1 MPEKLPAGVEIS
13 ISRRSLPSDYKMPTM
28 DMSTDHYSVG
38 FLVSGDR
45 RTITAQQSY
54 DAHAGDVS
62 MMPPYV
68 YHRTVSLSTA
78 PYESFLVKFSPR
90 AAEPLVALM
99 GPAYLSDLMEQKI
112 HHFSSM
118 IQAKLLALFE
128 DMVTVYASG
137 APYSSLILQGQLL
150 RLLTLIHEEHTGH
163 GADYFP
169 SQLSRAIIDTLARI
183 EQQYAEELRLST
195 LAESLGYSQ
204 AHLSRLFRQ
213 QLGSSFTEYL
223 TRVRLRHV
231 CDMLI
236 HTDQSIS
243 DIALACGF
251 CNGDYLSARF
261 HAGFGM
267 SPREFRRQVRISAPS
282 HIQ

>member
-99 GPAYLSDLMEQKI
+99 GPAYLSELMEQKI

-118 IQAKLLALFE
+118 IQVKLLALFE
-128 DMVTVYASG
+128 DMVAVYSSG
-137 APYSSLILQGQLL
+137 APYSSLIP
-150 RLLTLIHEEHTGH
+150 RRRFSA
-163 GADYFP
+163 GAMIP
-169 SQLSRAIIDTLARI
+169 AVARI
-183 EQQYAEELRLST
+183 ITRITKPRLSIM
-195 LAESLGYSQ
+195 AISV
-204 AHLSRLFRQ
+204 
-213 QLGSSFTEYL
+213 
-223 TRVRLRHV
+223 VR
-231 CDMLI
+231 
-236 HTDQSIS
+236 S
-243 DIALACGF
+243 
-251 CNGDYLSARF
+251 
-261 HAGFGM
+261 
-267 SPREFRRQVRISAPS
+267 
-282 HIQ
+282 